1 MPPIKNVLED
11 SRLSPPTLRARVVQ
25 GEDGKLRLLSPA
37 VGLYRGAPG
46 PGALVLPERPIGLL
60 EILGDAHHVLAP
72 DGASGVVVAEP
83 GPGRARRPVAF
94 EEVLLTLDPEATTAS
109 RALQST
115 DHTAAATGGAAVF
128 RAPTSGRFYCRPG
141 PGKPVFV
148 KVGDVVELGQPVG
161 LIEVMKTF
169 SRLHY
174 GGAGLPAR
182 ARIRALLRADESD
195 VSAGEPLLEVEPVDE
210 GENTAAPRP
219 GSTG

>member
-25 GEDGKLRLLSPA
+25 DEDGKLRLLSPA
-37 VGLYRGAPG
+37 VGLYRGAPD
-46 PGALVLPERPIGLL
+46 PGALVLPERSIGLL

-72 DGASGVVVAEP
+72 EGASGVVVADP

-94 EEVLLTLDPEATTAS
+94 DELLLTLDPEATTAS

-115 DHTAAATGGAAVF
+115 ADTAAATGGAAVF

-141 PGKPVFV
+141 PGKPAFV

-174 GGAGLPAR
+174 GGTGLPAR

-210 GENTAAPRP
+210 GDTAAPRP
-219 GSTG
+219 GYTG